1 MSYVNHRVNKHVEEE
16 GGERE
21 KRVDTHEMVATTP
34 SNAVLCVYIY
44 L

>member
-16 GGERE
+16 EERE